1 MKERKPQQPP
11 ERVLERLDEG
21 NFPEFFAAAL
31 LVVMGFMAFCAVNS
45 SHAEPVQTPPPQH
58 SEYRIAIHC
67 SLKVLQVWRKT
78 ELIRDYPIE
87 VGMGGLGKRLN
98 GDHRTPVGD
107 YEVSWM
113 ASRSSSKGHRIVDK
127 RSWCKGNSF
136 FDGPTGPS
144 LEKLWAEPY
153 GGDEATVIS
162 INYPNEKDKT
172 RGFTGECIHI
182 HADKRHENGIL
193 KKSYGCIHMYPA
205 DAKELYELVQVGT
218 PVKILP

>member
-1 MKERKPQQPP
+1 VQKSSGIVPWRAAKRESGGLAVA
-11 ERVLERLDEG
+11 VLI
-21 NFPEFFAAAL
+21 
-31 LVVMGFMAFCAVNS
+31 VVACSMVVCAVTVPR
-45 SHAEPVQTPPPQH
+45 AEPAQTPAPQS

-67 SLKVLQVWRKT
+67 SLKVLQLWRNA
-78 ELIRDYPIE
+78 ELIRDYPVE
-87 VGMGGLGKRLN
+87 VGMGGLAKRVN

-113 ASRSSSKGHRIVDK
+113 ASRNSSKGHRIVEK

-136 FDGPTGPS
+136 VNASTGPS

-162 INYPNEKDKT
+162 INYPNEKDKI

-182 HADKRHENGIL
+182 HADKRHEKGIL
-193 KKSYGCIHMYPA
+193 KKSYGCIHMYPP
-205 DAKELYELVQVGT
+205 DARELYEFVQVGT